1 MSTNPKTTKKTAT
14 IADQFTF
21 QKVPNHFEQDTHIHV
36 QGLEIHKVHVLAGET
51 PEKDIIVVEYKES
64 PNLSFYDAEG
74 KLVDIDHYLPDE
86 YKAADMSGADAII
99 SNLRGL
105 NINKAK
111 NKIDFKELLEAT
123 FIVGQN
129 DLTSGLKAKFGIET
143 NSHVTNAFFN
153 HFNINTSDE
162 VQKQIRPQFRNFYH
176 FLESYLLL
184 LQRTQGGYIHIT
196 PNDNLIITPLNK
208 RSGIAVIMETKDA
221 ENFLL
226 PPNKWT
232 ITRTHDVATFE
243 QALVFRSE
251 DIKSFFD
258 TTGGTET
265 RTTDRYKLYHTHGE
279 VAIDSLLDNTD
290 NLLKVNLINDCFQV
304 LHSDSNIIVALSNE
318 QEVTIINTHRSIV
331 PHKWPKKVVL
341 PEEMQWMRVDENLST
356 AFLQN
361 LSGEV
366 IVFDITAD
374 HPIEIAR
381 LGKYAPGYDL
391 DQSGDLLVK
400 ELNVNKL
407 VKFDTNIIELEI
419 PYEQQNLAS
428 VLGNLSHLFKGQS
441 LFTQKQ
447 FAKIVTEEKTKRTKK
462 RLLPKAFEGAK
473 YDFET
478 NIEHKL
484 VEAGNDYEALLKIQN
499 QIAIARQN
507 IAEELNTAAEKEGVF
522 LVGQR
527 LQSTIN
533 TIIGPAEKRVRDLV
547 EESRAAIILQE
558 TKAFQLQIQR
568 MTDPDGYREIL
579 NTVRQFNE
587 ELLGMLA
594 ENRNTVFSDFKII
607 QEELDHTFSEQIAKD
622 GTALQ
627 AFITGEIKQIETAI
641 ENTHDPRQ
649 LEILISTH
657 PAALEL
663 MSLLKQP
670 FILQNIAKERS
681 LSPAGIQQRLY
692 KAVAERK
699 LALRIE
705 IEKKEAE
712 KNAAKQQLASMV
724 RASIDFF
731 VKNHTGGFADLEL
744 SNNATHK
751 QILRDILKVER
762 TFLDIRLAIDL
773 RRRLE
778 RKILERNRADLEKM
792 VAYEGK
798 YAYIQNDPDLYVDM
812 DSNIRN
818 FPNWE
823 MDIIEKKG
831 VLDTY
836 LITFIRDSDLQV
848 YRPTTIDNLKA
859 GRAFEIKEMEY
870 DAFAADYEKYSSADY
885 SYEFINAVWKIA
897 IGTNKAANFPQ
908 FEKDSLK
915 AMLPATT
922 IAQKALRCAL
932 EKKYREHLEK
942 TRVRNVPKITPEFID
957 ETPYFQHKMQ
967 EFIIKS
973 KLQLVHGA
981 GLILLSG
988 PPSTGKSAFL
998 KFIASTMNREYFEHA
1013 ADKWQTKNSL
1023 VTAIKFGEFGPYQ
1036 TPAGFTKAITTPY
1049 SLVNIEEVKEWPEA
1063 LRKSLNPFFAGSNIF
1078 EAPDGTRY
1086 QIGDNIL
1093 MCAAANL
1100 GSMYRQDDEPFTAD
1114 FWSRVEVV
1122 EYDYAP
1128 EKVTRTYLDNI
1139 HKPAKDRLLTMQD
1152 LIRQYFA
1159 YSQAPDDISKRAA
1172 YFAQQFLEFSLLPK
1186 TDEKV
1191 KRDNLQSYI
1200 REYFQSPDVLESIE
1214 DFSPEEAAKVALR
1227 RLKAFQGYTVK
1238 EFFDLYDHFVNGQHL
1253 RTRRLASL
1261 QTSDVER
1268 YQYLHFL
1275 ILSLRY
1281 LEGSLRRLRVMF
1293 NRTAGQ
1299 TEIEGTNREFI
1310 KCVHLLELL
1319 G

>member
-1 MSTNPKTTKKTAT
+1 MTANPKTTKKTFT
-14 IADQFTF
+14 IADQFTH
-21 QKVPNHFEQDTHIHV
+21 QKLANHFEKDTHIHV

-51 PEKDIIVVEYKES
+51 PDKDIIVVEYRDS
-64 PNLSFYDAEG
+64 PNLSFYDAQG
-74 KLVDIDHYLPDE
+74 KLVDVDHYLPDE
-86 YKAADMSGADAII
+86 YKEADMSGADTVIN
-99 SNLRGL
+99 NLRGL
-105 NINKAK
+105 NLQKAK
-111 NKIDFKELLEAT
+111 SDRDFKTLLEAT
-123 FIVGQN
+123 LVAGQN
-129 DLTSGLKAKFGIET
+129 DLTDGLKIKFGFEAT
-143 NSHVTNAFFN
+143 KGATKAFFN
-153 HFNINTSDE
+153 QYDINTSGE
-162 VQKQIRPQFRNFYH
+162 LATQIMQYFTTFFQ
-176 FLESYLLL
+176 FLEDYILIQQK
-184 LQRTQGGYIHIT
+184 LQLGYIHIT
-196 PNDNLIITPLNK
+196 PKDNLIITPLNK
-208 RSGIAVIMETKDA
+208 RNGIAVIIETKDA
-221 ENFLL
+221 ENHLL

-232 ITRTHDVATFE
+232 ITRTHDIATFE

-258 TTGGTET
+258 TTGDTEI
-265 RTTDRYKLYHTHGE
+265 RTTDRYKLYHTLGE
-279 VAIDSLLDNTD
+279 IAIDSLLDNTD
-290 NLLKVNLINDCFQV
+290 NMLKVPLVNDCFQV

-318 QEVTIINTHRSIV
+318 QEMTIVNTHRSIV

-341 PEEMQWMRVDENLST
+341 PETMQWMRVDENLCT
-356 AFLQN
+356 AFVQN

-366 IVFDITAD
+366 LVFDITGD
-374 HPIEIAR
+374 HPIEVTRFGA
-381 LGKYAPGYDL
+381 YAPGYDL
-391 DQSGDLLVK
+391 NQSGDLLVK
-400 ELNVNKL
+400 ELSENTL
-407 VKFDTNIIELEI
+407 VKINTNVIDLEI
-419 PYEQQNLAS
+419 PYEQNNLAT
-428 VLGNLSHLFKGQS
+428 VLSNLSHLFKGQS
-441 LFTQKQ
+441 LFTQKV
-447 FAKIVTEEKTKRTKK
+447 FAKIVTEEKTKRQKK

-473 YDFET
+473 YDFES
-478 NIEHKL
+478 NVEHKL
-484 VEAGNDYEALLKIQN
+484 VEAGNSYEELLKIQN

-507 IAEELNTAAEKEGVF
+507 IAEELNTAAEKEGIF

-533 TIIGPAEKRVRDLV
+533 TIIGPAERRVRNLV
-547 EESRAAIILQE
+547 EESRAAIILAE
-558 TKAFQLQIQR
+558 TKAFQLRIQR
-568 MTDPDGYREIL
+568 MADPDGYREVL

-587 ELLGMLA
+587 ELLGMLP
-594 ENRNTVFSDFKII
+594 ENRDTVFTEFKAI

-627 AFITGEIKQIETAI
+627 EFITSEIKQIETAI

-681 LSPAGIQQRLY
+681 LSPAGIQKRLY
-692 KAVAERK
+692 QAVAQRK
-699 LALRIE
+699 TALRAE

-712 KNAAKQQLASMV
+712 KNSAKQQLAAMV
-724 RASIDFF
+724 RESIDFF
-731 VKNHTGGFADLEL
+731 VQNHSGGFADLEL
-744 SNNATHK
+744 ANNATYK
-751 QILRDILKVER
+751 QLLRDILKVER
-762 TFLDIRLAIDL
+762 TFQDIRLAIDL

-818 FPNWE
+818 FPNWN
-823 MDIIEKKG
+823 MDIMEKKG
-831 VLDTY
+831 AEATY
-836 LITFIRDSDLQV
+836 LITFIRDTDLQV
-848 YRPTTIDNLKA
+848 YRPTTTDNLKA
-859 GRAFEIKEMEY
+859 GRAFEIKETEY
-870 DAFAADYEKYSSADY
+870 DTFAAAYEIYSSADH
-885 SYEFINAVWKIA
+885 SYEFVNALWLIA
-897 IGTNKAANFPQ
+897 IGKHKAKNFPQ
-908 FEKDSLK
+908 FEKDSLN
-915 AMLPATT
+915 ALLPSTT
-922 IAQKALRCAL
+922 IAQKGLRCGL
-932 EKKYREHLEK
+932 EKKYREHLER
-942 TRVRNVPKITPEFID
+942 TRTRNVPKISPEFID
-957 ETPYFQHKMQ
+957 ETPYFQAKMQ

-998 KFIASTMNREYFEHA
+998 KFIAATMNREYFEHA

-1049 SLVNIEEVKEWPEA
+1049 SLINIEEVKEWPEA
-1063 LRKSLNPFFAGSNIF
+1063 LRKSLNPFFAGSEIF

-1086 QIGDNIL
+1086 PIGDNIL

-1128 EKVTRTYLDNI
+1128 EKVNRTYLDNI
-1139 HKPAKDRLLTMQD
+1139 HKPNRDRLLTMQD

-1159 YSQAPDDISKRAA
+1159 YTDAPDDVSKRAA

-1281 LEGSLRRLRVMF
+1281 LEGSLRRLRIQF
-1293 NRTAGQ
+1293 YRTAGQ

>member
-1 MSTNPKTTKKTAT
+1 MNPKATKKIAT

-21 QKVPNHFEQDTHIHV
+21 QKLPQHFERDTHIHV
-36 QGLEIHKVHVLAGET
+36 QNLTIYKVHVLAGAT
-51 PEKDIIVVEYKES
+51 PEKDIIVVEYKDS

-74 KLVDIDHYLPDE
+74 KLVDIDHYLPDA
-86 YKAADMSGADAII
+86 YKAADLTGADTVIN
-99 SNLRGL
+99 NLRGL
-105 NINKAK
+105 NVQKAK
-111 NKIDFKELLEAT
+111 STGDFKELLEAT
-123 FIVGQN
+123 LIAGQN
-129 DLTSGLKAKFGIET
+129 DLASGLNKKFGLAT
-143 NSHVTNAFFN
+143 SNGVQQAFFEQ
-153 HFNINTSDE
+153 FNVNKGGKLLT
-162 VQKQIRPQFRNFYH
+162 QIGGQFRHFYH
-176 FLESYLLL
+176 FLESYILFQ
-184 LQRTQGGYIHIT
+184 QRHQSSYIHIT
-196 PNDNLIITPLNK
+196 PNDNIIITPLNK
-208 RSGIAVIMETKDA
+208 RSGVAVIMETQDG
-221 ENFLL
+221 ENQLL
-226 PPNKWT
+226 PPNKWA
-232 ITRTHDVATFE
+232 ITRTQDVATFE
-243 QALVFRSE
+243 QALVFRS
-251 DIKSFFD
+251 DDVKAFFD
-258 TTGGTET
+258 TEGGTEV
-265 RTTDRYKLYHTHGE
+265 RTTDRYKLYHSHGE
-279 VAIDSLLDNTD
+279 IAIDSLLDNTD
-290 NLLKVNLINDCFQV
+290 NLLKVELVNNCFQV

-318 QEVTIINTHRSIV
+318 QEMTIINTHRSIV
-331 PHKWPKKVVL
+331 PHKWPKKVFL
-341 PEEMQWMRVDENLST
+341 PEVMQWMRVDENLCT
-356 AFLQN
+356 AFVQN
-361 LSGEV
+361 LRGQI
-366 IVFDITAD
+366 IVLDITTD
-374 HPIEIAR
+374 QPQEVAR
-381 LGKYAPGYDL
+381 FGQYAPGYDL

-400 ELNVNKL
+400 ELADNLL
-407 VKFDTNIIELEI
+407 VKIETNAIDLEI
-419 PYEQQNLAS
+419 PYEQRNLAT

-441 LFTQKQ
+441 LFTKKQ
-447 FAKIVTEEKTKRTKK
+447 FAKIVTEQKVKK
-462 RLLPKAFEGAK
+462 AKKSLLPKAFQGAK

-478 NIEHKL
+478 NVEHKL

-507 IAEELNTAAEKEGVF
+507 IAEEMSAAAEKEGVF

-533 TIIGPAEKRVRDLV
+533 TIIGPAEKRVRNLV
-547 EESRAAIILQE
+547 EESRAAVILAE
-558 TKAFQLQIQR
+558 TQAFQLQIQR
-568 MTDPDGYREIL
+568 MTDPDGYRTIL

-587 ELLGMLA
+587 ELLGMLS
-594 ENRNTVFSDFKII
+594 ENRDTVYTEFKAI

-627 AFITGEIKQIETAI
+627 TFITGEIQQIETAI
-641 ENTHDPRQ
+641 ANTHDPRQ

-681 LSPAGIQQRLY
+681 LSPAGIQKRLY
-692 KAVAERK
+692 EAVANRK
-699 LALRIE
+699 AELRAE
-705 IEKKEAE
+705 IEKKELE
-712 KNAAKQQLASMV
+712 KNAAKQQLATMI
-724 RASIDFF
+724 RESIDFF
-731 VKNHTGGFADLEL
+731 VKNHSGGFADLEL
-744 SNNATHK
+744 SNNATHR

-762 TFLDIRLAIDL
+762 TFQDIRLAIDL

-818 FPNWE
+818 FPKWN
-823 MDIIEKKG
+823 MDILEKKG
-831 VLDTY
+831 ALDTY
-836 LITFIRDSDLQV
+836 LITFVRDTDLQV
-848 YRPTTIDNLKA
+848 YRPSTTDNLQA

-870 DAFAADYEKYSSADY
+870 DAFAADYEKYSSEDY
-885 SYEFINAVWKIA
+885 AYEFVNAVWLIT
-897 IGTNKAANFPQ
+897 IGRNEVKNFPQ

-915 AMLPATT
+915 AMLPKTT
-922 IAQKALRCAL
+922 VGQKALWCAL
-932 EKKYREHLEK
+932 EKKYREHLER
-942 TRVRNVPKITPEFID
+942 TRVRNVPKISPEFID

-967 EFIIKS
+967 EFVIKS

-998 KFIASTMNREYFEHA
+998 KFIAATMNREYFEHA

-1049 SLVNIEEVKEWPEA
+1049 SLINIEEVKEWPEA
-1063 LRKSLNPFFAGSNIF
+1063 LRKSLNPFFAGSDIF

-1086 QIGDNIL
+1086 PIGDNIL

-1122 EYDYAP
+1122 EYNYAP
-1128 EKVTRTYLDNI
+1128 EKVGRTYLDNI
-1139 HKPAKDRLLTMQD
+1139 HKPERDRLLTMQD

-1159 YSQAPDDISKRAA
+1159 YTEAPDDVRKRAA
-1172 YFAQQFLEFSLLPK
+1172 YFTQQFLEFSLLPK

-1191 KRDNLQSYI
+1191 KRDNLRSYI
-1200 REYFQSPDVLESIE
+1200 RNYFQSPDVLEAVE
-1214 DFSPEEAAKVALR
+1214 EFSPEEAAKVALR

-1238 EFFDLYDHFVNGQHL
+1238 EFFDCYDHFVNGQHL
-1253 RTRRLASL
+1253 RTRRLANL
-1261 QTSDVER
+1261 QTSDVDR
-1268 YQYLHFL
+1268 YEYLHFL
-1275 ILSLRY
+1275 TLSLRY
-1281 LEGSLRRLRVMF
+1281 LEGCLRQLRIQF
-1293 NRTAGQ
+1293 YRTAGQ